1 MNEHTQI
8 KSKGETPLQARQR
21 RLAKLKQI
29 TMEHSNIR
37 MDSPEMEKLLVGYLQ
52 SEGLSRRTIL
62 DYLDAIFNIA
72 ENGELQDG
80 IC

>member
-72 ENGELQDG
+72 ENG
-80 IC
+80 